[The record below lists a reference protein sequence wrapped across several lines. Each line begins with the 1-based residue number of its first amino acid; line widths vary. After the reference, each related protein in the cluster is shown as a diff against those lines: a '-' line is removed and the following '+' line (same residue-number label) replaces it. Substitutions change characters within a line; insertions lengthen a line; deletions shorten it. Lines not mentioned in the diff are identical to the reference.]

1 MFTENILSKNTQK
14 RLSGRPILSLIN
26 RRNMNPMRIFPLIW
40 LILRLNNPV
49 IREFQDT
56 AYYYF
61 IEFKPNMQTTGRIG
75 LYCFLILMIFL
86 QLSAGAQGKK
96 KLVITG
102 RIVPEAEVS
111 GNGTIEVTKNGAET
125 STITVPKNGKFRFE
139 LDFFN
144 DYSLNFK
151 YPGNFNKIVNVS
163 TVLPQDVWERD
174 NDFPPFTMVVQLVK
188 ELEGIDKSF
197 TIKPSAR
204 IFYGKSTDNFES
216 ESFLSDAQFRE
227 QIAAAKLQAG
237 QIQKEE
243 KSISKEDAQDLA
255 VRQKDFDQLIKEA
268 DTHYQRGEYL
278 LALSKYRSAR
288 NLFPE
293 KAYPN
298 DRVAELQD
306 LVKALENTEKQKAE
320 LEQKYKS
327 SIAKANGLFDR
338 KSYPEARP
346 VYQEALQ
353 YKPGDAF
360 ANGRINEID
369 QQLALQEKQK
379 QYKDLIAKADN
390 NYQQKNYDQ
399 AIVLYTQAKPI
410 VPENPYP
417 QNQIDLI
424 NQEKQQKAQLDQLEK
439 DFNQALQ
446 TGNTQAQQKNF
457 LQALTSYQK
466 ALELKPGSQLAQD
479 KIVEMNQAIAAA
491 ETDKK
496 YQQTIQLAD
505 KHFGSKEYDPAR
517 LVYTEAL
524 RIKPSEKYPADQL
537 ALIEK
542 LKTEQTEQNYK
553 AAIAKADQSFSSNLF
568 DAAATAYQEAL
579 TYKKED
585 PYATR
590 RLLEIGQKKADTEAE
605 NNRLKKLDE
614 DYKTLIA
621 DANNK
626 FRNKEYQVSKAKYEQ
641 ALGLKPTETY
651 PKDQIVQIDLL
662 LAQQEKART
671 LAMQKAQQDSLLQAK
686 NKLFNAVVSEAKEHE
701 QNKRYGEA
709 LLKYKE
715 AIAIKPDQQPTIQK
729 NIQAI
734 EDQLQLLTRQDAE
747 YKRIIGIADDFYA
760 GQKLSEALT
769 EYRNATTIKPA
780 EEYPKSKIQEIQSL
794 LAERAQNDANAEKAY
809 QDALA
814 KAEKSLQDDLLPEA
828 RLQFEAAQTLKP
840 AEKLP
845 AERIKV
851 IDRLLDQRE
860 KARLAQALRETEDKY
875 RQAISLADHS
885 FRQKTYAEARN
896 QYLEAS
902 GIKPE
907 ESYPKNQIAL
917 IDKLAD
923 EARQAEIAAA
933 QKPAPV
939 IANVPEKPVDNP
951 AQSAQTTEARAQSFK
966 ITTDYD
972 QAVKKADEF
981 FGIKDYTV
989 ARFYYSTAN
998 EIKPDEAYPKS
1009 QLELIRKLIN
1019 SQLSANDNSGYD
1031 QAISEADKAFAGK
1044 NYPIAKFFYY
1054 KALDIKSWEQYPK
1067 DRVHE
1072 IQVLTNSLLSEKE
1085 EAEYRD
1091 AVAKADEAFFNK
1103 EMAIARFY
1111 YNRAIAVKRDENYPQ
1126 IKLKEIQK
1134 LIEQDASNQ
1143 ENEKYLKIISEA
1155 DEALKLE
1162 NYSLARFNYNKALT
1176 LKPNEKY
1183 PKDQLKKIKEAL
1195 DKQKN

>member
-1 MFTENILSKNTQK
+1 
-14 RLSGRPILSLIN
+14 
-26 RRNMNPMRIFPLIW
+26 
-40 LILRLNNPV
+40 
-49 IREFQDT
+49 
-56 AYYYF
+56 
-61 IEFKPNMQTTGRIG
+61 MQTTGRTG
-75 LYCFLILMIFL
+75 LYFFLILMIFF
-86 QLSAGAQGKK
+86 QLSAVAQSKK

-111 GNGTIEVTKNGAET
+111 GNGIIEVTKNGAET

-174 NDFPPFTMVVQLVK
+174 NDFPPFPMVVQLVK

-216 ESFLSDAQFRE
+216 ESYVSDAQFRE
-227 QIAAAKLQAG
+227 QVAAAKLQAG

-255 VRQKDFDQLIKEA
+255 ARQKDFDQLIKEA

-278 LALSKYRSAR
+278 LALSKYQSAR

-306 LVKALENTEKQKAE
+306 LVKALENSEKLKAE
-320 LEQKYKS
+320 LEQKYQS
-327 SIAKANGLFDR
+327 AIARANGLFD
-338 KSYPEARP
+338 KKNYPEARP

-353 YKPGDAF
+353 HKPGDAF
-360 ANGRINEID
+360 ANGRISEID

-379 QYKDLIAKADN
+379 QYRDLIAKADN

-399 AIVLYTQAKPI
+399 AIVLYNQAKPM
-410 VPENPYP
+410 VPEDPYP

-424 NQEKQQKAQLDQLEK
+424 NQEKQQKARLDQLEK

-446 TGNTQAQQKNF
+446 TGNTLAQQKNF
-457 LQALTSYQK
+457 QQALTSYQK
-466 ALELKPGSQLAQD
+466 ALELKPGNQTAKD
-479 KIVEMNQAIAAA
+479 KIVEMNQALAAA
-491 ETDKK
+491 DTDKK

-517 LVYTEAL
+517 LGYTEAL
-524 RIKPSEKYPADQL
+524 QIKPGEKYPADQL

-553 AAIAKADQSFSSNLF
+553 AAITKADRSFSSNLF

-579 TYKKED
+579 TYKKD
-585 PYATR
+585 DQYATR
-590 RLLEIGQKKADTEAE
+590 RLLEIGQKKADAEAE
-605 NNRLKKLDE
+605 NNRLKKLEE

-621 DANNK
+621 DANSN
-626 FRNKEYQVSKAKYEQ
+626 FRNKEYQGSKAKYEQ
-641 ALGLKPTETY
+641 ALVLKPTETY
-651 PKDQIVQIDLL
+651 PKDQIAQIDLL
-662 LAQQEKART
+662 LAQQEKAKT
-671 LAMQKAQQDSLLQAK
+671 LAMQKAQQDSMLQAK
-686 NKLFNAVVSEAKEHE
+686 NSLFSAVLSDAKEHE

-715 AIAIKPDQQPTIQK
+715 ALTIKPDQKTVIQK

-734 EDQLQLLTRQDAE
+734 EDQMQLLARQDAE
-747 YKRIIGIADDFYA
+747 YKRIIRVADDFYS
-760 GQKLSEALT
+760 GQKLSEALA

-794 LAERAQNDANAEKAY
+794 LAERAQNDAKAEKAY

-860 KARLAQALRETEDKY
+860 KARLAQALRDTEDKY

-902 GIKPE
+902 GIKPD

-917 IDKLAD
+917 IDKLVD

-933 QKPAPV
+933 QKPEPAV
-939 IANVPEKPVDNP
+939 ASVPEKPVDNP
-951 AQSAQTTEARAQSFK
+951 AQATEAVAPSF
-966 ITTDYD
+966 TTTNDYN
-972 QAVKKADEF
+972 QAVKKADEQF
-981 FGIKDYTV
+981 EVKDYTV
-989 ARFYYSTAN
+989 ARFYYSKAN
-998 EIKPDEAYPKS
+998 AIKPDEAYPKS

-1019 SQLSANDNSGYD
+1019 SQLSANDNLGYD
-1031 QAISEADKAFAGK
+1031 QAISEADKAFDGK

-1067 DRVHE
+1067 DRIHE

-1091 AVAKADEAFFNK
+1091 AIAKADEAFFNK

-1111 YNRAIAVKRDENYPQ
+1111 YNRAMAVKRDENYPQ

-1134 LIEQDASNQ
+1134 LIEQDASDQ

-1162 NYSLARFNYNKALT
+1162 NYSLARFSYNKALT